1 MKLTPEAEKIF
12 ESEWVVPKKRGL
24 GYKLK
29 PGAPKDVKEEFKKIM
44 MLINAY
50 K

>member
-1 MKLTPEAEKIF
+1 MSIRVKG
-12 ESEWVVPKKRGL
+12 GL

-29 PGAPKDVKEEFKKIM
+29 PGAPKDVKEEFKKII